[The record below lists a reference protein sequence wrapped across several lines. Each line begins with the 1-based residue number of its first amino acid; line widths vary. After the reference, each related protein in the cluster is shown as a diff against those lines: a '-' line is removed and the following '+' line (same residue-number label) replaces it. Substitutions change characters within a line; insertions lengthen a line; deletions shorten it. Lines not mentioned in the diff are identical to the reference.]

1 MSTHLRVPVL
11 ESEDGPAG
19 GGTRRRPAWRQ
30 RLVEAERG
38 VTYGLRG
45 DSAFFFHFFAGSV
58 VVATA
63 LVLGVPLRQW
73 TAIVLALTIVLAAE
87 MFHQVLKTLLDGVG
101 HHLGES
107 GQRALR
113 ISMAAVY
120 VTTAGAVISLAI
132 VFAQR
137 LWEMFGK

>member
-1 MSTHLRVPVL
+1 MSTRMRVPVL
-11 ESEDGPAG
+11 ESDDAFDGGAA
-19 GGTRRRPAWRQ
+19 RRRPAWRQ

-38 VTYGLRG
+38 VTCGMRG

-63 LVLGVPLRQW
+63 FVLGVPLRQW
-73 TAIVLALTIVLAAE
+73 TTIIFALTIVLAAE
-87 MFHQVLKTLLDGVG
+87 MFHQVLKTILSGVG

-107 GQRALR
+107 GRQALR
-113 ISMAAVY
+113 ISTAAVF
-120 VTTAGAVISLAI
+120 VTAAGAMGCLAL